1 MTTERD
7 YYDVLGVQRGVD
19 PGTLKNAY
27 RKLAKQYHPDC
38 EGGCEDTFKE
48 INEAYAV
55 LSDPEKRAQ
64 YDRFGKAAF
73 NGGAGPGYAD
83 FSDIFSEVFGDAF
96 GDFFGRQGGQR
107 QGPQRGGDLRH
118 DVEITLE
125 QAFNGIEKQVTI
137 ASAAQC
143 EGCKGSGAA
152 EGSKPETCTTCG
164 GAGQIRA
171 NQGLFRMV
179 RTCPSCQGRGQQIKN
194 PCRGCQGRGAV
205 KKDRTLS
212 VKIPAGV
219 EDGMRIR
226 LAGEGDAGGRGAPN
240 GDLYIFLGIKPHA
253 FFERDGMDL
262 YCRAT
267 VPMTTAAL
275 GGKVQI
281 PTIDGAEENISIPDG
296 SQTGRRFRLKN
307 QGMTSLRGGG
317 RGDLHIE
324 IAVETPVNLNS
335 KQKKLLQEF
344 EAACGKDSHPQSQGF
359 LTNVKRF
366 FDARA
371 RNDAQK

>member
-1 MTTERD
+1 MSTERD
-7 YYDVLGVQRGVD
+7 YYDVLGVERGVD
-19 PGTLKNAY
+19 PATLKNAY

-38 EGGCEDTFKE
+38 DGGCEETFKQ

-73 NGGAGPGYAD
+73 NGGAGPGFAD

-96 GDFFGRQGGQR
+96 GDFFGRQNAR
-107 QGPQRGGDLRH
+107 QGPQRGADLRY
-118 DVEITLE
+118 DLEITLE
-125 QAFNGIEKQVTI
+125 EAFKGLERQVTI
-137 ASAAQC
+137 AAAARC
-143 EGCKGSGAA
+143 EGCGGTGAA
-152 EGSKPETCTTCG
+152 EGARPETCSTCG
-164 GAGQIRA
+164 GAGNIRA

-179 RTCPSCQGRGQQIKN
+179 RTCPSCAGLGQQIKN
-194 PCRGCQGRGAV
+194 PCRACGGRGAA
-205 KKDRTLS
+205 KKERTLS

-226 LAGEGDAGGRGAPN
+226 LAGEGDAGGRGGPN

-253 FFERDGMDL
+253 FFERDGADL

-281 PTIDGAEENISIPDG
+281 PTIDGAEESIAIPDG
-296 SQTGRRFRLKN
+296 AQTGRRFRLRN
-307 QGMTSLRGGG
+307 HGMTSLRGAG
-317 RGDLHIE
+317 RGDLHVE
-324 IAVETPVNLNS
+324 IIVETPVNLS
-335 KQKKLLQEF
+335 AKQKKLLQEF
-344 EAACGKDSHPQSQGF
+344 EAACSKDSHPQSHGF
-359 LTNVKRF
+359 FTSVKRF
-366 FDARA
+366 FDAQA
-371 RNDAQK
+371 R